1 VAEAQDWLE
10 RFDVDGILERV
21 RRGTPKGASLY
32 LLDKAKSLVRLTLEE
47 AALLLMDPDPEPVYE
62 AAREVKEKVYGKRL
76 VLFAPLYLSNRCA
89 NNCLYCGFRRD
100 NSDLPRKTLALDEVA
115 RETEALIRQGHKR
128 LLLVAGEG
136 RGGNL
141 NHLEGAIRTVYETKL
156 DHGEIRRVNVN
167 VAPLAVEEFQR
178 LKAAKIGTYQLF
190 QETYHRPTYER
201 MHPSGPKKD
210 YNWRISA
217 MDRALEAGIGDVGI
231 GALFGLYDYRFEVLG
246 LLAHAMHLEEA
257 FGAGPH
263 TISVPRFKPA
273 HGACF
278 SKAPYPVSDESLMRI
293 VAVLRLA
300 VPYTGIILS
309 TREPAG
315 LRDKLF
321 ELGISQISA
330 GSRTDVGGYA
340 LEKEGEGQFEVDDH
354 RSLDQVICDL
364 CEQDG
369 MPSFCTACYRRGR
382 TGERFMDL
390 ARPGEIGELCLP
402 NAILTFEEYL
412 LDYASEGTKGLGER
426 VVARYLKKIS
436 SPALLNETSDRL
448 ARLTAGERDLYF

>member
-1 VAEAQDWLE
+1 MA
-10 RFDVDGILERV
+10 G
-21 RRGTPKGASLY
+21 
-32 LLDKAKSLVRLTLEE
+32 LTLEE

-100 NSDLPRKTLALDEVA
+100 NNDLPRKTLTLDEVA
-115 RETEALIRQGHKR
+115 RETEALIKQGHKR

-136 RGGNL
+136 QGGDL
-141 NHLEGAIRTVYETKL
+141 DYLEKAISTVYATKPE
-156 DHGEIRRVNVN
+156 HGEIRRVNVN
-167 VAPLAVEEFQR
+167 VAPLPLDGFRR
-178 LKAAKIGTYQLF
+178 LKEAKIGTYQLF
-190 QETYHRPTYER
+190 HETYHHLTYER
-201 MHPSGPKKD
+201 MHPSGPKSD
-210 YNWRISA
+210 YDWRITG
-217 MDRALEAGIGDVGI
+217 MDRAMQAGIEDVGI
-231 GALFGLYDYRFEVLG
+231 GALFGLYGYRYEVLA
-246 LLAHAMHLEEA
+246 LIAHAKHLEEV

-278 SKAPYPVSDESLMRI
+278 AEAPYPVKDDDLMRI

-309 TREPAG
+309 TREPAA
-315 LRDKLF
+315 LRGKLF
-321 ELGISQISA
+321 DLGVSQISA

-364 CEQDG
+364 CEKDG
-369 MPSFCTACYRRGR
+369 LPSFCTACYRRGR

-390 ARPGEIGELCLP
+390 AKPGEIGDLCLP

-412 LDYASEGTKGLGER
+412 LDYASEGTRGKGEQ
-426 VVARYLKKIS
+426 VIS
-436 SPALLNETSDRL
+436 RHLREIGSPVLLEETQTRL